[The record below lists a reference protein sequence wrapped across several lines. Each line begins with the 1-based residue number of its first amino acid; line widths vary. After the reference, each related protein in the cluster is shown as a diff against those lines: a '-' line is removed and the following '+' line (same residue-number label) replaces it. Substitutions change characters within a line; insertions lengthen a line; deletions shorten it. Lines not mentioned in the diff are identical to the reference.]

1 MSNLGNEEDSCIICD
16 EGVKQ
21 DDQLNEIGSRW
32 TLKDED
38 DKNKKHPMDVII
50 EQAEKLQMENLVAV
64 LVRNKQSKVKTF
76 IHKSCRTTLRN
87 NSRKR
92 LSSSTGQEPS
102 KQKRTRSE
110 YGEFDFKTQCFYCG
124 NLCISDSKHP
134 DRKNFEEVRTKH
146 TKIHNAT
153 LEICKNRDDL
163 VAKTIESRLLNV
175 NDLVAVEARY
185 HVSCRTNFENPLP
198 KFEKKGRPISTQ
210 KFAVFE
216 KACEKLE
223 DDIELYTVDE
233 FHNLMS
239 KLSNDIYSQKMAQ
252 IKLKERYGD
261 SMRLV
266 TRDGKSNIILLDRV
280 NDILSEK
287 WYQEQRKENLND
299 ESKRIVNTAAKLLR
313 KSIRNFDHST
323 NTYPSTDDI
332 RNTEN
337 HVPELLKHFVNEMIR
352 SPVKQ
357 NSIAQTIFSA
367 TRPRSLMPLQFALA
381 VAADNRIASKWLNI
395 VLSKLG
401 FAASYDEV
409 HIFL

>member
-1 MSNLGNEEDSCIICD
+1 MGNEEDSCIISD

-32 TLKDED
+32 TLKDAD
-38 DKNKKHPMDVII
+38 DKNKKHSMDVII

-87 NSRKR
+87 CSRKR
-92 LSSSTGQEPS
+92 LSSSTGQKPS

-110 YGEFDFKTQCFYCG
+110 YGEFDFKTQCFHCG

-134 DRKNFEEVRTKH
+134 DWKNIEEVRTKH

-185 HVSCRTNFENPLP
+185 YVSCRTNSENPLP

-252 IKLKERYGD
+252 IKLKE
-261 SMRLV
+261 
-266 TRDGKSNIILLDRV
+266 
-280 NDILSEK
+280 
-287 WYQEQRKENLND
+287 
-299 ESKRIVNTAAKLLR
+299 
-313 KSIRNFDHST
+313 
-323 NTYPSTDDI
+323 
-332 RNTEN
+332 
-337 HVPELLKHFVNEMIR
+337 
-352 SPVKQ
+352 
-357 NSIAQTIFSA
+357 
-367 TRPRSLMPLQFALA
+367 
-381 VAADNRIASKWLNI
+381 
-395 VLSKLG
+395 
-401 FAASYDEV
+401 
-409 HIFL
+409 